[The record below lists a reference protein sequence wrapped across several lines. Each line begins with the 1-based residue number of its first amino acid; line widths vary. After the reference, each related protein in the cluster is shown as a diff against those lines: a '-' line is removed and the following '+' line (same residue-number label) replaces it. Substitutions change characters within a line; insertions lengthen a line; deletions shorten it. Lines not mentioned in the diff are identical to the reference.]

1 MKSGLPQNDPESAIK
16 AWRKAFPILFL
27 PVRGKR
33 LAYLDNGATTQKPST
48 VIESLERYYGE
59 TNANVHRGVHDLS
72 ERATA
77 AYEQA
82 RAGMADFIGAS
93 APEEIIFTRGTTEA
107 INLVAWSYGELL
119 NPGDE
124 VLISALEHH
133 SNIVPWQMLRDRR
146 GITLKVVPITRE
158 GDINPDDFSSALSEK
173 TALVALAHVSNALGT
188 VNPIADMIAQAHAQG
203 AVVLIDGAQAV
214 AHMPVE
220 VQKLDCDFYAFS
232 GHKMYGPTGI
242 GVLYGKSSLLERM
255 PPWQGGGDMIRT
267 VEFERSTYAPPPYK
281 FEAGTPHIAGAIGM
295 GKAAEYIRQVGF
307 APIMEHET
315 ILLDYALQQLQ
326 SLEFIRLIGT
336 PQVRSSAISFI
347 VTDVHPHDVGTILD
361 HHGVAIRAGHHC
373 AMPVMQFYQVP
384 ATVRASF
391 ALYNNHEDVDQ
402 LIDSLQQV
410 REMFG

>member
-1 MKSGLPQNDPESAIK
+1 MKSGLPQKDPESAIK

-48 VIESLERYYGE
+48 VIESLDRYYGE

-336 PQVRSSAISFI
+336 PQVRSGAISFI